1 MDIQALLK
9 EKKIE
14 DKFENLHQLLLDNFK
29 GKTTTITKVEA
40 ELGLILLNCF
50 SNLRENYDPEK
61 PEEEQEHWQYTD
73 QIAVDDLRF
82 KKLQEFNQS
91 GNIWEAHMG
100 LLKLCFGEALLP
112 FVQEALTMFP
122 QLMYQTGW
130 YRRSFRAPQRQKLH
144 LARQANFIVGLLNQL
159 DYDLSLQE
167 YALYVN
173 PYYNS
178 ELCYILAAALNQQ
191 EAKITE
197 LLHDIVYNRHETAKV
212 NRTVI
217 KAMLLSNR
225 EEAWEAVVKLL
236 LSAQRQEGLRQTI
249 LECLDETSLGAMKTL
264 IGVIVEHKL
273 ARFSS
278 VVRAVD
284 VWAGFGWE
292 SEREATVRR
301 FLELAHEYL
310 NDQSK
315 LPTAIKS
322 KDNAEVY
329 MALWAQGVHDIDQS
343 FLLADQ
349 VLDKAG
355 IEKTAL
361 VLYFIAQA
369 ELSEVSLHYGLQ
381 HINSEH
387 LLVLAATI
395 PLLRGNIDALD
406 TAQKRSLYTQLE
418 AQLECVPAKTK
429 TIEGKVF
436 SWLKFSIDQGDIYG
450 LMIDLVDFENEE
462 EVAHLLT
469 HYKLMPINQRD
480 SVARNLLP
488 DYHGWSFD
496 ENKTRPAL
504 TAQQRDFAFSIL
516 KDRSDSIRTAALR
529 ALQNAEMVADE
540 LVVFEEMLK
549 RKTADLRKSL
559 IGILLKQKDEMLK
572 GATSNLLKA
581 KNQEQRLAGLDLLL
595 NLKTRKD
602 FDTAWVNEQA
612 QAFAENPKVTAKEE
626 VILET
631 LVSEQSAMLEY
642 NAENGFGLYD
652 PANVA
657 APVEPAL
664 PTSGEYIE
672 KTKNNVYGLSQS
684 PEKILKALEALKALY
699 LANQEH
705 EYSYENWDKSV
716 TQGLLGNEFNAIKR
730 DTKEMTNEE
739 QFYNYPLANVWKKW
753 VEDYKITPCDLFLLN
768 LTSRLVD
775 YIEDKEEPQIKKN
788 DIKELDKTAD
798 KIAQLV
804 YIAPVP
810 KAGKNYWR
818 NPVVDILEILPLVFP
833 YEAQTEY
840 LEGLC
845 QTVFCNIHPDDVHK
859 LAEEKTSWGH
869 SYWHTWRNLDRVSQV
884 YDAYYARVN
893 QMSDEQFKVFW
904 QLEKWY
910 NAHIPT
916 KHPYPNNYVAS
927 LHHYSRAYALELIGR
942 DELMGRVMQPDA
954 IGELTGKMK
963 PEDKYEVR
971 RVFPFLIDMAAEA
984 RTRILEI
991 ELKRGDSST
1000 AVTQLAQNIQQMF
1013 GIQYFVDILV
1023 AMGKDNLHR
1032 GYIYSWGDRTYN
1044 KKEILS
1050 TLLKRCHPAKD
1061 ETQAIFDE
1069 KVTAAKIKEK
1079 RLVEAAA
1086 YAPQWLPWVSQHL
1099 GWKGLESAAW
1109 WLHAHTNA
1117 RHDSE
1122 TETEVGKYS
1131 KVAMQDF
1138 SNGAVD
1144 IDWFKAAYKALGK
1157 ARWKMLYDSAKYI
1170 SDGNGHKR
1178 AMLYADVIL
1187 GNTKITEVRKRVVEK
1202 RNQDYLRV
1210 YGLVPLSKKNYEA
1223 DMLKRYQYLQKFKK
1237 ESKQF
1242 GAQRQTSEGLAVRI
1256 AMENLARTAGFS
1268 DPIRLTWAMETEEAR
1283 TILDNAEVLA
1293 FGDVQIRLEVDEHGK
1308 SSLSITRNDKAL
1320 KSIPTKLKKDK
1331 AVVAL
1336 KEFNKTLQNQYK
1348 RTRQSLEEAMVNGDA
1363 FNLGEIQT
1371 LMTHP
1376 VVAPMLR
1383 KLVLKSGETLG
1394 FWQDDKLVDTEGN
1407 LQDTA
1412 DTLQIAHCTDLY
1424 ASGQW
1429 GVYQAHCFAQKI
1441 QQPFKQ
1447 VFREL
1452 YVPTEDEL
1460 GEKAVSRRY
1469 AGHQVQPQKT
1479 VALLKT
1485 RGWTVNY
1492 EEGLQKTYHKEGF
1505 IARMYALADWFT
1517 PAEVESPTLETIEFT
1532 DLKTWKNVPFDKI
1545 NPRIFS
1551 EVMRD
1556 IDLVV
1561 SIAHVGDVDPEAS
1574 QSTIELRAAIVRETV
1589 RLFKLDNVTLKGK
1602 HALIKGGKNDYSVH
1616 LGSAIAHKMPGVAL
1630 SILPVHSQ
1638 HRGRMFLP
1646 FLDEDPKTAEIMSK
1660 ILLLAKEQE
1669 IQDPTIL
1676 QQL

>member
-1 MDIQALLK
+1 MDTQALLK

-14 DKFENLHQLLLDNFK
+14 NKFENLHQRLLDNFN
-29 GKTTTITKVEA
+29 GKANTLTKAEA
-40 ELGLILLNCF
+40 ELGLVLLNCF
-50 SNLRENYDPEK
+50 AELREGYDPK
-61 PEEEQEHWQYTD
+61 KTEEDHWRYTD
-73 QIAVDDLRF
+73 QVAEEHVRF
-82 KKLQEFNQS
+82 KKLQEFNQN
-91 GNIWEAHMG
+91 GDIWTKHTA
-100 LLKLCFGEALLP
+100 LIQFLFGEELLP
-112 FVQEALTMFP
+112 FVQEALATFAE
-122 QLMYQTGW
+122 LMYQQGW
-130 YRRSFRAPQRQKLH
+130 YRRSFRAPQRQTLH
-144 LARQANFIVGLLNQL
+144 LVQQANFIIGLLNEL
-159 DYDLSLQE
+159 DYDLSLSE
-167 YALYVN
+167 YILYVN
-173 PYYNS
+173 QYYKS
-178 ELCYILAAALNQQ
+178 EQCYVWAAALNQQ
-191 EAKITE
+191 DATVTE
-197 LLHDIVYNRHETAKV
+197 LLHDIVYNRHETVKV
-212 NRTVI
+212 SRPVI
-217 KAMLLSNR
+217 KAMLLSKR
-225 EEAWEAVVKLL
+225 EDAWEAVIKLL

-264 IGVIVEHKL
+264 IEVVVEHKL

-301 FLELAHEYL
+301 FLELAHTYL
-310 NDQSK
+310 NHLDQV
-315 LPTAIKS
+315 PTAIKS

-329 MALWAQGVHDIDQS
+329 MALWAQGVHDVDQC
-343 FLLADQ
+343 FALVDQ
-349 VLDKAG
+349 VLEKGG

-361 VLYFIAQA
+361 ALYFIAQVT
-369 ELSEVSLHYGLQ
+369 LPEVSLRYGLQ
-381 HINSEH
+381 NINSEH

-395 PLLRGNIDALD
+395 PLLRGNLGSLD
-406 TAQKRSLYTQLE
+406 KAQKRALYTQLE
-418 AQLECVPAKTK
+418 AQLERVPAKTK

-436 SWLKFSIDQGDIYG
+436 SWLNFGIDQGDIYG

-462 EVAHLLT
+462 EVAQLLS
-469 HYKLMPINQRD
+469 HYKAMPVNQRD
-480 SVARNLLP
+480 SVTRHLLP
-488 DYHGWSFD
+488 DYSGWSFD
-496 ENKTRPAL
+496 ETKTYPTL
-504 TAQQRDFAFSIL
+504 TTQQRDFAFDIL
-516 KDRSDSIRTAALR
+516 KDRSNAIRTTALR
-529 ALQNAEMVADE
+529 ALKNAEMEAGE
-540 LVVFEEMLK
+540 LSVFENMLK
-549 RKTADLRKSL
+549 RTTADLRKSL
-559 IGILLKQKDEMLK
+559 IGILLKQNDETLK
-572 GATSNLLKA
+572 GSVGNLLAA
-581 KNQEQRLAGLDLLL
+581 KNQEQRLAGLDILL
-595 NLKTRKD
+595 NLKTREG
-602 FDTAWVNEQA
+602 FDATWVTEQA
-612 QAFAENPKVTAKEE
+612 QSFAEKPKITAKEE
-626 VILET
+626 IILNT
-631 LVSEQSAMLEY
+631 LVSEQSAMLAY

-657 APVEPAL
+657 APLDPAL
-664 PTSGEYIE
+664 ATDGEYVT
-672 KTKNNVYGLSQS
+672 KTKDNAFGLSQP
-684 PEKILKALEALKALY
+684 PEKILEALDALKALF
-699 LANQEH
+699 LTNQEH
-705 EYSYENWDKSV
+705 EYSYENWDKTV
-716 TQGLLGNEFNAIKR
+716 TQTLLGNEFTAMKR
-730 DTKEMTNEE
+730 DTEEMSNEE
-739 QFYNYPLANVWKKW
+739 RFNNYPLAEVWKKW
-753 VEDYKITPCDLFLLN
+753 AEDYKITPCDLFLIN
-768 LTSRLVD
+768 LTSNLVD
-775 YIEDKEEPQIKKN
+775 YNDEDKQPRVRKN
-788 DIKELDKTAD
+788 DIEGLDHTIQR
-798 KIAQLV
+798 IAELV
-804 YIAPVP
+804 YVALVP
-810 KAGKNYWR
+810 KAGKHYWR
-818 NPVVDILEILPLVFP
+818 NPIVDIVGILPLVFP
-833 YEAQTEY
+833 YEAETEF

-845 QTVFCNIHPDDVHK
+845 KAIFCNIHPDEVNK
-859 LAEEKTSWGH
+859 VAEEKTSWGH
-869 SYWHTWRNLDRVSQV
+869 SYWHTWHDLNLINQV
-884 YDAYYARVN
+884 YSAYSAKVSE
-893 QMSDEQFKVFW
+893 MTDEQFATFW
-904 QLEKWY
+904 QLEKWR
-910 NAHIPT
+910 NATVP
-916 KHPYPNNYVAS
+916 KD
-927 LHHYSRAYALELIGR
+927 YSRADQYMASLYNYSRTYTLKLISR
-942 DELMGRVMQPDA
+942 DELMGRVMRTDA
-954 IGELTGKMK
+954 INELTDKMK
-963 PEDKYEVR
+963 PEDRYEIR
-971 RVFPFLIDMAAEA
+971 RVFPFLIELAAEA

-1000 AVTQLAQNIQQMF
+1000 AVTKLAQNIQQIF

-1023 AMGKDNLHR
+1023 GIGKDKLHR
-1032 GYIYSWGDRTYN
+1032 GYIYSWSNRAYN

-1050 TLLKRCHPAKD
+1050 TLLKRCYPTKE

-1069 KVTAAKIKEK
+1069 KVKATKITEK

-1086 YAPQWLPWVSQHL
+1086 YAPHWLPWVSQHL

-1144 IDWFKAAYKALGK
+1144 IEWFKAAYKTLGK
-1157 ARWKMLYDSAKYI
+1157 ARWKTLYDSAKYI

-1210 YGLVPLSKKNYEA
+1210 FGLVPLSKKKRDA
-1223 DMLKRYQYLQKFKK
+1223 DLLKRYQYLQKFKK

-1242 GAQRQTSEGLAVRI
+1242 GSQRQTSEGLAVRI

-1283 TILDNAEVLA
+1283 TILENAEALH
-1293 FGDVQIRLEVDEHGK
+1293 FDDVQIRLEVDEHGK
-1308 SSLSITRNDKAL
+1308 SSLHITRGDKAL
-1320 KSIPTKLKKDK
+1320 KAIPAKLKKDK
-1331 AVVAL
+1331 SIVAL

-1348 RTRQSLEEAMVNGDA
+1348 RTRQSLEEAMVNGDE
-1363 FNLGEIQT
+1363 FSLSEIQT

-1376 VVAPMLR
+1376 VVSPMLR
-1383 KLVLKSGETLG
+1383 KLVLKSGEALG
-1394 FWQDDKLVDTEGN
+1394 FWQEGELVDTTGST
-1407 LQDTA
+1407 QA
-1412 DTLQIAHCTDLY
+1412 VGDTLQIAHCTDLY

-1429 GVYQAHCFAQKI
+1429 GAYQAYCFTEQM

-1460 GEKAVSRRY
+1460 GEKARSRRY

-1479 VALLKT
+1479 LALLKT

-1505 IARMYALADWFT
+1505 IARMFALADWFT
-1517 PAEVESPTLETIEFT
+1517 PADVESPTLETVEFT
-1532 DLKTWKNVPFDKI
+1532 NLKTWENVPFEEI
-1545 NPRIFS
+1545 SPRIFS

-1561 SIAHVGDVDPEAS
+1561 SVAHVGDVDPEAS
-1574 QSTIELRAAIVRETV
+1574 QSTIELRTAIVRETA
-1589 RLFKLDNVTLKGK
+1589 RLFKLDNVTLKGN